1 MCLLKLCFPFAVKP
15 YRHIPRNCIERNAGG
30 EDYKYIRA
38 CDFGGIFRYVVFR
51 QRLNGKDTR
60 AKYAYRN
67 IINYASFF
75 YAVFKHKGHNQG
87 RCD

>member
-1 MCLLKLCFPFAVKP
+1 MCLLKLYFPFAVKP

-38 CDFGGIFRYVVFR
+38 CDFGGIFRYIVFR

-60 AKYAYRN
+60 AKYTYRN

-75 YAVFKHKGHNQG
+75 YAVFKHKGHNQR